1 MKRKSIVGR
10 VIVWTLLLGLV
21 AALIVL
27 PRMARERVEESSAE
41 VLLSAAA
48 EPGEIVGTLSGGG
61 TLRADESL
69 DVTVPSGVELTEYL
83 ISDGDHVTEGT
94 PIASVDKVTVMA
106 AALEVQKT
114 LDELAEKIKAAS
126 NDKAEATLTAA
137 APGRVKAL
145 YVKSGDDVRT
155 AMLTHGCLAVI
166 SLDGH
171 MSVEFS
177 SQTALTVG
185 TSVRVRTGDK
195 TYTGRVESCLDG
207 TAVVTLTDD
216 GPKLGAAAEVSDKAG
231 TLLGSGTLTVHSPL
245 RVIAESGTVNK
256 VFTKKE
262 AKLAKGA
269 KLLSLKSMEASAE
282 YESLAAQRQEYAEVL
297 QELFALYRDGV
308 VKAPGDGYVIGLD
321 KNLVKELS
329 SDGSGYRIMLLA
341 EETKQ
346 FEFFFQG
353 KVKSK
358 EANVCTIE
366 VESIGLPDDLQ
377 AMLSLLGIDILTTL
391 NDPQYQVWEKEKITA
406 VMENETSITGITAF
420 EKVSGGEDCRANYVL
435 RISTQNPLNF
445 EIIPQGL
452 TVYVK
457 DPQPQQSPQPSA
469 TPGPG
474 VNPSPG
480 ASGIPDAGGKGGF
493 SGGFGGFGGGFGGGG
508 AGAATPEPEV
518 LYDLTDTVIGTLVP
532 DNSMKVSFPVDEL
545 DILKYS
551 VGMEAEITV
560 DALPGRTYAGTV
572 TEIGNTGVSEGGNSK
587 FTVTV
592 SFDRT
597 GDMLDGMN
605 ASVNVRTGKV
615 SGLLLPVAAL
625 SDEGSRTYVYTA
637 LDKEGKQPAGRT
649 EVTVGA
655 SDGEHAQILSGLE
668 EGQTV
673 WYLYYGDRDSGTS
686 DVRR

>member
-48 EPGEIVGTLSGGG
+48 EPGEVVGTLSGGG

-358 EANVCTIE
+358 EANVCRIE

-435 RISTQNPLNF
+435 SISTQNPLNF

-518 LYDLTDTVIGTLVP
+518 LYDLTDTVVGTLVP

-551 VGMEAEITV
+551 VGMEAEIIV